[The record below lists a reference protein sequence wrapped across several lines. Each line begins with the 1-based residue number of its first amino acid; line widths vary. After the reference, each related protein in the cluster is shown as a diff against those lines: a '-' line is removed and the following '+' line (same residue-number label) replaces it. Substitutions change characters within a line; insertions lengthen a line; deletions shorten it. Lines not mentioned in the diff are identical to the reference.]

1 LRVRFLPGLP
11 FHQRAGSASRGAA
24 DIDGEIAGK
33 KNRMLERLKTFLTD
47 TKNELKKVTWPT
59 KEELKESTRVV
70 IVASFLLTVFIGVV
84 DQILSRI
91 IKLIFR

>member
-1 LRVRFLPGLP
+1 MF
-11 FHQRAGSASRGAA
+11 
-24 DIDGEIAGK
+24 EK
-33 KNRMLERLKTFLTD
+33 LKTFLNE

-70 IVASFLLTVFIGVV
+70 IVGAFMLTVFIGIV

-91 IKLIFR
+91 IKLIFQ

>member
-1 LRVRFLPGLP
+1 MFEK
-11 FHQRAGSASRGAA
+11 FKAY
-24 DIDGEIAGK
+24 
-33 KNRMLERLKTFLTD
+33 LTD

-70 IVASFLLTVFIGVV
+70 IVASFLLTVFIGIV

-91 IKLIFR
+91 VKLIFQ

>member
-1 LRVRFLPGLP
+1 M
-11 FHQRAGSASRGAA
+11 
-24 DIDGEIAGK
+24 IEK
-33 KNRMLERLKTFLTD
+33 LKTFLTD

-70 IVASFLLTVFIGVV
+70 IVASFLLTVFIGVI

-91 IKLIFR
+91 VKLIFQ

>member
-1 LRVRFLPGLP
+1 MQVRFLPGLP
-11 FHQRAGSASRGAA
+11 FSCRGEASEIDTRAG
-24 DIDGEIAGK
+24 
-33 KNRMLERLKTFLTD
+33 KNERMFERFKTYLID

-91 IKLIFR
+91 VKLIFQ